1 MKQTLKQK
9 LAAATKR
16 EKAEL
21 VIKNGIIIDVFSL
34 TTYEADVAITGGVIV
49 GVGSYEG
56 EVEIDAAGAF
66 LVPSF
71 IDGHVHI
78 ESATVTPE
86 EFAKVVLPHGVTT
99 VMADPHELANV
110 GGKEAVRY
118 MLEAAKDLPLDI
130 HIMVPSCV
138 PAASFEHNGAT
149 LTAKEVEELF
159 DEDQAYGL
167 AEVMDY
173 PAVFAGEEEM
183 VAKLEAARKR
193 QKGIDGHAAGLDG
206 DGLNAYR
213 VAGISNDHEAVTAAE
228 AEERIRRG
236 MYILIRE
243 GTAAKDLEA
252 LLPAVTTANAR
263 RCVFATDDKH
273 LDDLIDEGSIDASV
287 RKAVSL
293 GLDPLQAIQM
303 ATLNAAECFGL
314 REKGAIAPGYEA
326 SLLFLRDLKTL
337 DIERV
342 YVKGELIAEKG
353 ELKTVL
359 REPIA
364 PPDFLL
370 HSINVKPLADD
381 AFALPVREEV
391 QPVIGVTPGS
401 IVTKHLREPVASR
414 DGLFQPSVANNQLKL
429 VVAERHRALGHVGV
443 GIVKGIPLKKGA
455 MAATIAHDS
464 HNIVACGAD
473 DASIRT
479 AIEQLIRMNGGM
491 VLAEGE
497 SLIAGLPLP
506 LGGLMSIAPYE
517 EVYRSIKTL
526 DAGLKELGV
535 EEGWNPFLTL
545 SFLALPV
552 IPALKLTDCGLFDVE
567 AFRHL

>member
-1 MKQTLKQK
+1 MKQRLKAK

-34 TTYEADVAITGGVIV
+34 TTYEADVAITDGMIV

-56 EVEIDAAGAF
+56 GVEIDAAGAF
-66 LVPSF
+66 LAPSF

-99 VMADPHELANV
+99 VMTDPHELANV

-118 MLEAAKDLPLDI
+118 MLEAAKNLPLDI
-130 HIMVPSCV
+130 RIMVPSCV

-149 LTAKEVEELF
+149 LTAKEIEELF

-183 VAKLEAARKR
+183 VAKLEAARMR
-193 QKGIDGHAAGLDG
+193 QKGIDGHAADLNG

-213 VAGISNDHEAVTAAE
+213 VAGISNDHEAVTASE

-236 MYILIRE
+236 MYVLIRE

-252 LLPAVTTANAR
+252 LLPAVTAANAR

-326 SLLFLRDLKTL
+326 SLLFLRDLETL
-337 DIERV
+337 EIERV

-401 IVTKHLREPVASR
+401 IVTKHLQEPVASR

-497 SLIAGLPLP
+497 SLIDGLPLP

>member
-1 MKQTLKQK
+1 MKQTLKAK
-9 LAAATKR
+9 LAAATRR

-21 VIKNGIIIDVFSL
+21 VIKNGTIIDVFSL

-49 GVGSYEG
+49 GIGSYEG

-66 LVPSF
+66 LAPSF

-78 ESATVTPE
+78 ESATVPPE

-149 LTAKEVEELF
+149 LTAKEIEELF

-183 VAKLEAARKR
+183 VAKLEAATKR

-213 VAGISNDHEAVTAAE
+213 VAGISNDHEAVTAIE

-236 MYILIRE
+236 MYVLIRE

-252 LLPAVTTANAR
+252 LLPAVTAANAR

-287 RKAVSL
+287 RKAISL

-326 SLLFLRDLKTL
+326 SLLFLRDLETL
-337 DIERV
+337 EIERV

-353 ELKTVL
+353 ELKAVV
-359 REPIA
+359 REAIA

-370 HSINVKPLADD
+370 NSINVKPLADN
-381 AFALPVREEV
+381 AFALPVQGER

-401 IVTKHLREPVASR
+401 IVTEHLREPVASR
-414 DGLFQPSVANNQLKL
+414 DGFFLPSVADNQLKL

-473 DASIRT
+473 DMSIRT
-479 AIEQLIRMNGGM
+479 AIKQLIRMKGGM
-491 VLAEGE
+491 ALAEGE
-497 SLIAGLPLP
+497 RLIAGLPLP
-506 LGGLMSIAPYE
+506 LGGLMSLASYE
-517 EVYRSIKTL
+517 EVYRLIKTL

-567 AFRHL
+567 AFTHL